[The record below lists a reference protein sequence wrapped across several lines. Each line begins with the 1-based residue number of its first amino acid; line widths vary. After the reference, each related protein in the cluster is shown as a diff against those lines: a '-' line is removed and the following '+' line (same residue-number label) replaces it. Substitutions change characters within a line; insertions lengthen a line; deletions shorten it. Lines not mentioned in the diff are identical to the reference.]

1 MWLKFRTHSK
11 YALKVLCILDEFS
24 TQMFAH
30 ESYIQL
36 EHAQP
41 GKLPKSSKKYD
52 FLLVESAWLGHRLK
66 WKYQIA
72 DYPEHADRTLENIKH
87 LVNWAKTQGIPTI
100 FWNKEDPFH
109 FSQFIQTA
117 QLFDYIFTTDE
128 SIITEY
134 QRLCPNAKVG
144 ALSFPFQPKIH
155 FPKSFEQIKSKSSVF
170 IGSYMRHMHNE
181 RQQWQDICF
190 NAAAPYGL
198 TIFDRHAQLAKKAT
212 HYQFPEIQNIQYH
225 KAIPYHKTGQYYGH
239 YQQAIN
245 VNTITDSPTMYS
257 RRLIEIMACN
267 RLVISNPSL
276 AIDHLFPDLCEC
288 ITTQDQ
294 AEDLFA
300 RLQFGYTADQIEK
313 VETAKQHVFQHYTV
327 NIWLKK
333 LLRFCNIEHPILDR
347 KTSTKTQRLGS

>member
-30 ESYIQL
+30 EPYVQL
-36 EHAQP
+36 EHAKP
-41 GKLPKSSKKYD
+41 GKHPTPSKKYD
-52 FLLVESAWLGHRLK
+52 FLLVESAWLGHHQQ
-66 WKYQIA
+66 WKYHIA
-72 DYPEHADRTLENIKH
+72 DYPDHPERNLDMIKK
-87 LVNWAKTQGIPTI
+87 LVQWAKSEHIPTI

-117 QLFDYIFTTDE
+117 QMFDYILTTDA
-128 SIITEY
+128 STLPEY
-134 QRLCPNAKVG
+134 QRLCPDSKVR

-155 FPKSFEQIKSKSSVF
+155 FPTPLTQMKSKSSVF

-181 RQQWQDICF
+181 RQRWQDMCF

-198 TIFDRHAQLAKKAT
+198 SIYDRHARLARKNLDYQL
-212 HYQFPEIQNIQYH
+212 PEIQHIHYH
-225 KAIPYHKTGQYYGH
+225 KSVPYHKTGKYYAR

-267 RLVISNPSL
+267 RLAVSNSSA
-276 AIDHLFPDLCEC
+276 AINHLFPDLCEC
-288 ITTQDQ
+288 IDDAEQ
-294 AEDLFA
+294 AQALFEQ
-300 RLQFGYTADQIEK
+300 LQYGYTQDQIEK
-313 VETAKQHVFQHYTV
+313 VEMARKYVFERYTV
-327 NIWLKK
+327 NQWLKTM
-333 LLRFCNIEHPILDR
+333 LTFCNIDHPFLELP
-347 KTSTKTQRLGS
+347 SLN